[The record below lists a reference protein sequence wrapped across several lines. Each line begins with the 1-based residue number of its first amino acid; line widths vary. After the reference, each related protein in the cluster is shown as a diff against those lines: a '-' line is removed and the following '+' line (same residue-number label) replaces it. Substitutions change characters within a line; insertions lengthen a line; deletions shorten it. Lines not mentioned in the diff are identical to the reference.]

1 MFTSVLNLVAGT
13 MGIAASVG
21 LLKWLLWYAY
31 NDDNSQEFNNGGD
44 DNNEND

>member
-31 NDDNSQEFNNGGD
+31 EDSNSPKTENKGD
-44 DNNEND
+44 DNDESN

>member
-1 MFTSVLNLVAGT
+1 MFNQVLNLVAGT

-21 LLKWLLWYAY
+21 LLKWLIWYAY
-31 NDDNSQEFNNGGD
+31 QDDDSAEFKGD